1 MSTEPKFKEVGV
13 DAYAH
18 ADVEGSRIVLLSVGK
33 LTIITIQL
41 DLDFMAINAYGNL
54 KRIS

>member
-18 ADVEGSRIVLLSVGK
+18 ADAEGSRIVLLSVGK
-33 LTIITIQL
+33 LTIITIQ
-41 DLDFMAINAYGNL
+41 FYGNE
-54 KRIS
+54 RHMEV